1 MIISFVV
8 VMIGYVR
15 DIKHMY

>member
-8 VMIGYVR
+8 TIWGN
-15 DIKHMY
+15 I